1 MALTFNNPTMDN
13 IAESNNTKS
22 VITLP
27 IYAKIK
33 TVNM

>member
-13 IAESNNTKS
+13 IAGVNNTKS
-22 VITLP
+22 IITLP
-27 IYAKIK
+27 LYAKIK